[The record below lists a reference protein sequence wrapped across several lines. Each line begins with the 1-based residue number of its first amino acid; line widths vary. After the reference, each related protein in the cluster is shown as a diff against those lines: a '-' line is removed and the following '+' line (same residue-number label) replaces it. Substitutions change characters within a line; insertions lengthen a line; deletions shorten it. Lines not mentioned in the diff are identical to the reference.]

1 MVSDGEDQMEAS
13 SFSALPTSQFVL
25 RPFSSEMDVESLDGQ
40 SEDAME
46 MAPSRTPSLRPDS
59 EEDRPMPAPVGTR
72 IENQDSLQNQSPS
85 TDQQEITTNSSTAN
99 PSVPPSQLTSIQ
111 GGLPVQIHVENI
123 KFLPKKD
130 SPSQQPTNSSTGKGQ
145 QRTLQPAPSQVG
157 PSAGASSS
165 SVSASLKDSRPVTGS
180 TPNQLPPPGVCPEV
194 NISWFAEEPSS
205 MVESLNSLSGVAKRY
220 SRLQRRPTV
229 KVDTSK
235 RIFANHFK
243 DIGLSLEK
251 KKEETSDAS
260 SSGTTTAA
268 TPTLTT
274 STRLSAVTDTLPLN
288 PTDTLTS
295 RPPTQAPSTA
305 MFSAG
310 GLATAGGI
318 QAGVREKRGYPSTA
332 ASFAGNHQKSSP
344 NGIHDGRK
352 LTMEQEL
359 KQALSSGYVGRGS
372 HHAAHSLTHSH
383 THSAH
388 CSLTHLFTH
397 TLTHSLTHSLS
408 VLLTYSLTHL
418 LTHSLTQ
425 CIAHSLT
432 HTLTHSAH
440 CSLTHFF
447 TST

>member
-72 IENQDSLQNQSPS
+72 IENQDSLRNQSPS

-157 PSAGASSS
+157 PLAGASSS

-180 TPNQLPPPGVCPEV
+180 TPNQLPPGVCPEV

-235 RIFANHFK
+235 LIFANHFK

-251 KKEETSDAS
+251 KKEENSDAS

-318 QAGVREKRGYPSTA
+318 AKRAESETEASLSSLTPRFA
-332 ASFAGNHQKSSP
+332 ANQQKSSHQR
-344 NGIHDGRK
+344 NSRAVEGACVER
-352 LTMEQEL
+352 ER
-359 KQALSSGYVGRGS
+359 A
-372 HHAAHSLTHSH
+372 
-383 THSAH
+383 
-388 CSLTHLFTH
+388 
-397 TLTHSLTHSLS
+397 
-408 VLLTYSLTHL
+408 
-418 LTHSLTQ
+418 
-425 CIAHSLT
+425 
-432 HTLTHSAH
+432 
-440 CSLTHFF
+440 
-447 TST
+447 STAQGMWG